1 MTRRDLMTWAFGL
14 IIAGGILLLV
24 SSIRMLVDV
33 NDFRKVDA
41 FFPGEP
47 FAEVAERAM
56 LYALLGTAAGIALL
70 LIAVKVHAQ
79 PANTQTWAIAAIV
92 AGAVGLL
99 AATLGPVVAI
109 AGGVVALTAAMRT

>member
-1 MTRRDLMTWAFGL
+1 MTRRDLMTLAFAL

-33 NDFRKVDA
+33 NDFRTMDA

-47 FAEVAERAM
+47 FTQIAERVM
-56 LYALLGTAAGIALL
+56 VYAILGTAAGIALL

-79 PANTQTWAIAAIV
+79 PANPQTWAIAAIV

-99 AATLGPVVAI
+99 AATLGPVIAI
-109 AGGVVALTAAMRT
+109 SGGVVALTVSMRG